1 MDSNKNIIAA
11 ISLSAAIIVLWA
23 LFFSPSPEDREKIK
37 QKRIDSVKSL
47 DAPEIENSETN
58 NLLSRKEALNK
69 DKRIVFENDNVKGS
83 ISLKGAI
90 IDDLLFKNY
99 NEKLEGTKKVVLLNP
114 RNASNTYYLET
125 GWVTNNKNIDLPNN
139 KSKWKVEGNT
149 KLSPGN
155 DVKLIWK
162 NAQGLAFEKII
173 SIDNKFLFTV
183 NQKIKNNTNKI
194 YNFYPYSQIIRKNIP
209 KDIVNFFIL
218 HEGPLGVFDDQLV
231 EKDYDDV
238 IDKKY
243 SINAEKGFLGI
254 TDKYWLTSLIPEKN
268 KNFRADFE
276 YSEKF
281 KISYIETEALEAQ
294 PNNQISN
301 KVDIVIA
308 AKEVDVIDEYNEKLG
323 LSKFDLVIDWGW
335 FYWIVKP
342 LFFLNDY
349 FFKLAGNYGLA
360 IILITVCLRLL
371 FFPLNNYAFRSMSRM
386 KILQPEMA
394 RLKEVHKDD
403 KMKLQQAIMQLYK
416 KEGVNPV
423 SGCVP
428 ILISIPFFFAIY
440 KMLFVTIEMRHQP
453 FFGWI
458 KDLSEKDPTSIFNL
472 FGLIPWA
479 PPEFLIIGGLPVLMG
494 LTMWAQQKL
503 NPAPQDDIQKKIFMF
518 FPVFLTVILAPFP
531 SGLVLYWTANN
542 ILTMA
547 QQYVIMKR
555 TTVKTSQ

>member
-69 DKRIVFENDNVKGS
+69 DKRIIFENDNVKGS

-114 RNASNTYYLET
+114 RNASDTYYLET
-125 GWVTNNKNIDLPNN
+125 GWVSNNKNIDLPNN

-162 NAQGLAFEKII
+162 NAQGLTFEKII

-183 NQKIKNNTNKI
+183 NQKIKNDTNKI

-209 KDIVNFFIL
+209 RDIVNFFIL

-294 PNNQISN
+294 PNKQISN

-472 FGLIPWA
+472 FGLIPWS
-479 PPEFLIIGGLPVLMG
+479 PPDFLIIGALPVLMG

>member
-47 DAPEIENSETN
+47 DAPEIENSEDN

-69 DKRIVFENDNVKGS
+69 DKRIIFENDNVKGS

-99 NEKLEGTKKVVLLNP
+99 NENLEGKKKVVLLNP
-114 RNASNTYYLET
+114 RNASDTYYLET

-162 NAQGLAFEKII
+162 NAQGLTFEKII

-209 KDIVNFFIL
+209 RDIVNFFIL

-231 EKDYDDV
+231 EKDYDNV

-281 KISYIETEALEAQ
+281 KISYIETEVLEAQ
-294 PNNQISN
+294 PNKQISN

-472 FGLIPWA
+472 FGLIPWS
-479 PPEFLIIGGLPVLMG
+479 PPDFLIIGALPVLMG